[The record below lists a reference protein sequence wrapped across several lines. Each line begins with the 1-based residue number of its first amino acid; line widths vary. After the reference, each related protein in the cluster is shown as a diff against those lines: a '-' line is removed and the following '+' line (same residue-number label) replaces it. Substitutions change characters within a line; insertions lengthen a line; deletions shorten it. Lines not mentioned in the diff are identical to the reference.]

1 VVQSAVTP
9 TQFGAGRLRH
19 RQIDPLNSNQLTK
32 GTTMLGKFFGKKAS
46 QTKANLH
53 KVQNRDL
60 MEAIVAG
67 SIMVAFADGDCSD
80 DELVNLEKLIQSNEN
95 LKHFGGDINT
105 EIARFTA
112 MFEAGPR
119 MGKMKAMREL
129 DDITASQE
137 EKEEAFVMM
146 LEIAEADGEIDDKE
160 MTILKEVGGK
170 FGIRLA
176 DFGL

>member
-1 VVQSAVTP
+1 
-9 TQFGAGRLRH
+9 
-19 RQIDPLNSNQLTK
+19 
-32 GTTMLGKFFGKKAS
+32 MLGKLFGKKAAA
-46 QTKANLH
+46 TKANLH

-67 SIMVAFADGDCSD
+67 SVMVAFADGNCSD
-80 DELVNLEKLIQSNEN
+80 DELASLESLIQSNEN
-95 LKHFGGDINT
+95 LKHFGGEIN
-105 EIARFTA
+105 EQIARFSA
-112 MFEAGPR
+112 MFDAGPR

-129 DDITASQE
+129 DDIKASAE

-160 MTILKEVGGK
+160 LAILKEVGNK

-176 DFGL
+176 DYGL